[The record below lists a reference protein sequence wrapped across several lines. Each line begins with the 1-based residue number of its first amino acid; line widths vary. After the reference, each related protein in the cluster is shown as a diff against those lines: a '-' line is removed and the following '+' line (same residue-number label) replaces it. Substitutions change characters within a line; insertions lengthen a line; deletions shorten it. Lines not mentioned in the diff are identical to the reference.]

1 MIYVENPT
9 GNLLKYSHMPYQM
22 RNTYDGHGGHAAE
35 HREEMKQ
42 IAQEEI
48 QKAIPQIQQEAYNQA
63 VSNLLAA
70 LKMDIETCVDVGF
83 STGEEIF
90 HDRKTKQA
98 VLTNVYNMIV
108 DNLQKSY
115 VLK

>member
-1 MIYVENPT
+1 MIYVANPT
-9 GNLLKYSHMPYQM
+9 GNLLKYCIHSRDTQ
-22 RNTYDGHGGHAAE
+22 DGHGGRAEE
-35 HREEMKQ
+35 HRAEMRE

-63 VSNLLAA
+63 ISSLLDA
-70 LKMDIETCVDVGF
+70 LKVDIETYVDIGF

-90 HDRKTKQA
+90 HDKKTKQA
-98 VLTNVYNMIV
+98 IMKCIYDMIV

>member
-9 GNLLKYSHMPYQM
+9 GNLMKYCIRSHDT
-22 RNTYDGHGGHAAE
+22 RDGHGGRAEE
-35 HREEMKQ
+35 HRAEMRE

-48 QKAIPQIQQEAYNQA
+48 RKAVPQLQQEAYNQA
-63 VSNLLAA
+63 VNDLLAA
-70 LKMDIETCVDVGF
+70 LKMDIETCVDIAF
-83 STGEEIF
+83 NTGEEIF
-90 HDRKTKQA
+90 HDKKTKQA
-98 VLTNVYNMIV
+98 VLMNVYNMIV